1 MIDHDHRD
9 VIHYT
14 YDFGRLSEF
23 GLEDFEN
30 FNDALSISSGSLLV
44 EVPSEYMFTSE
55 GVARISRPSPLW
67 E

>member
-1 MIDHDHRD
+1 MSDDHDHEYRD

-30 FNDALSISSGSLLV
+30 FNDALSVSSGSHLV
-44 EVPSEYMFTSE
+44 EVPPEL
-55 GVARISRPSPLW
+55 IRPTRPM
-67 E
+67 